1 MFNKILGD
9 PSPKKV
15 QKGKD
20 ETLMKTYKALKLKRF
35 ESWFFILTMIWQRKK
50 KSSRTVKWK

>member
-35 ESWFFILTMIWQRKK
+35 ES
-50 KSSRTVKWK
+50 

>member
-15 QKGKD
+15 QNGKD

-35 ESWFFILTMIWQRKK
+35 ES
-50 KSSRTVKWK
+50 